1 MIEIEK
7 KLNPSNESVELIKK
21 EAVFVAHKVMND
33 TLYDYEDLSLI
44 KNDIWLR
51 KRNGRFDLKVS
62 KDKDRKNRFLDVY
75 DEIEN
80 ESKICEILNIV
91 SIDDANFIEVAN
103 LTTKREK
110 YKLGEFNIDLDI
122 VTSAADDFV
131 YNLLEVELMVESE
144 SEISEAREK
153 IKKFMDKYGIADKS
167 ANAKIMQYFF
177 EKKRHIF
184 DALQQ

>member
-7 KLNPSNESVELIKK
+7 KLNPSNESIELIKND
-21 EAVFVAHKVMND
+21 AVFIAHKVMND
-33 TLYDYEDLSLI
+33 VLYDYEDLSLI

-51 KRNGRFDLKVS
+51 KRNGKFDLKVF
-62 KDKDRKNRFLDVY
+62 KDKDRKNRFLDIY
-75 DEIEN
+75 DEVED
-80 ESKICEILNIV
+80 EPKICEILNIV
-91 SIDDANFIEVAN
+91 SIRDANFIEIAN

-122 VTSAADDFV
+122 VTSAANDFV

-144 SEISEAREK
+144 SEIPKAREK
-153 IKKFMDKYGIADKS
+153 MKKFMDKYGIANKS
-167 ANAKIMQYFF
+167 ANAKIIQYFY

-184 DALQQ
+184 DVLQQ

>member
-7 KLNPSNESVELIKK
+7 KLNPSNESVELVKK
-21 EAVFVAHKVMND
+21 DTIFVTHKIMND
-33 TLYDYEDLSLI
+33 ILYDYEDLSLI
-44 KNDIWLR
+44 KNDVWLR
-51 KRNGRFDLKVS
+51 KRNGKFDLKVS
-62 KDKDRKNRFLDVY
+62 KDKDRKTRFLDVY
-75 DEIEN
+75 DEIED
-80 ESKICEILNIV
+80 ESKICEILNVV
-91 SIDDANFIEVAN
+91 SIKDANFIEIAS

-110 YKLGEFNIDLDI
+110 YKFGEFNIDLDI

-144 SEISEAREK
+144 SDIPIACEK
-153 IKKFMDKYGIADKS
+153 MKKFMDEYDIADKS
-167 ANAKIMQYFF
+167 ANAKIIQYFY

>member
-7 KLNPSNESVELIKK
+7 KFNPSNESVELIKK
-21 EAVFVAHKVMND
+21 DAVFVAHKIMND
-33 TLYDYEDLSLI
+33 ILYDYKDLSLI
-44 KNDIWLR
+44 KNDVWLR
-51 KRNGRFDLKVS
+51 KRNGKFDLKVS
-62 KDKDRKNRFLDVY
+62 KDKDRKNRFLDIY
-75 DEIEN
+75 DEVED
-80 ESKICEILNIV
+80 ESKIREILNIT
-91 SIDDANFIEVAN
+91 SIDDANFVEIAN

-144 SEISEAREK
+144 SDIPMACEK
-153 IKKFMDKYGIADKS
+153 MKKFMDEYDIADKS
-167 ANAKIMQYFF
+167 ANAKIIQYFY

-184 DALQQ
+184 NALQQ